1 MIITIKNEQPADA
14 PAIESL
20 LDLAFEP
27 ARHRRPSYRLREGVP
42 KCDALCYVAKND
54 DHLLGVVRFWP
65 ILVGGEPALLLG
77 PIAVHPD
84 HEGHGIG
91 SALVRNG
98 LAAAAA
104 AGYRIVVAVG
114 FIEFLGRFG
123 FHHAGPLGLRFPV
136 RVDETRFLVHELV
149 PGALAGN
156 DGRIEAVKPA
166 EIKASAGGCAAR

>member
-1 MIITIKNEQPADA
+1 MITIQNEQPADG
-14 PAIESL
+14 PAIETL

-42 KCDALCYVAKND
+42 KCDALCHVAKNGD
-54 DHLLGVVRFWP
+54 SLLGVIRFWP

-91 SALVRNG
+91 SALVRAG
-98 LAAAAA
+98 LAAAGT
-104 AGYRIVVAVG
+104 AGYRIVVAIG

-123 FHHAGPLGLRFPV
+123 FRHAGPLGLRFPLQ
-136 RVDETRFLVHELV
+136 VDETRFLVHELV
-149 PGALAGN
+149 PGALDGN
-156 DGRIEAVKPA
+156 SGRIEAVRPA
-166 EIKASAGGCAAR
+166 EIKRSGAGRAGR